1 MSLIKDNKFSII
13 TNTLKQNILILYK
26 YNSTIFLNIFN
37 DLFIKNTNN
46 FKYEFLKIFLY
57 NIFVIDRELYVY
69 ESMINISPYD
79 FIDGM
84 NSFVG
89 LTGTPIMSADIN
101 IPIYYDDKLGSN
113 YELIKIITTCDYMS
127 VDIKYNIFN
136 GDISNIIELITY
148 IFNTS
153 TFNDQNIDGFIDVG
167 Y

>member
-1 MSLIKDNKFSII
+1 
-13 TNTLKQNILILYK
+13 
-26 YNSTIFLNIFN
+26 
-37 DLFIKNTNN
+37 
-46 FKYEFLKIFLY
+46 
-57 NIFVIDRELYVY
+57 
-69 ESMINISPYD
+69 MINISPYD

-153 TFNDQNIDGFIDVG
+153 TFND
-167 Y
+167 